1 MSKVESTY
9 SNNIVMFKALEIR
22 GPFTDSDSCK
32 INLNFIKKKKK
43 GTKYRE
49 CLL

>member
-22 GPFTDSDSCK
+22 GSSTDSDSCK

-43 GTKYRE
+43 GYKIQ
-49 CLL
+49 